1 MKSLAP
7 FASALAGIILVLRAV
22 SPASAGPAEC
32 EAIMNSFAAVAAT
45 PGYKQSVSVAEP
57 KTEIEQIV
65 IGEMLYTNAGGS
77 WSKLKLK
84 PGGRKGIL
92 DAIMS
97 MSSVSECK
105 EIRVENLPAG
115 RMKVYEY
122 MMAPP
127 KLLPGS
133 STAPVKHEVWLGSSD
148 GLVHRISAAGT
159 IANITYG
166 ALTPPIP

>member
-7 FASALAGIILVLRAV
+7 LASALAGVILLFRAV

-32 EAIMNSFAAVAAT
+32 EAIVNAFNAVAAT

-57 KTEIEQIV
+57 KTEIEQV
-65 IGEMLYTNAGGS
+65 LIGEMLYTNVDGK
-77 WSKLKLK
+77 WMKLKLK
-84 PGGRKGIL
+84 PGGRKAIL

-97 MSSVSECK
+97 MSAISECK
-105 EIRVENLPAG
+105 EIKTDALPAG

-122 MMAPP
+122 MMTPP

-133 STAPVKHEVWLGSSD
+133 STAPVKHEIWLGTSD
-148 GLVHRISAAGT
+148 GLVHRISGAGT
-159 IANITYG
+159 TANITYG